1 VSEWIYAERLGAVA
15 LCQDRS
21 RFTPTRVGVKEE
33 GFRVA
38 APNQLDVRRK
48 LSYRVARSMLAAA
61 LTSVLFVGVASA
73 APNTDATLQYSFTN
87 CDTHADFLAVKQP
100 SGAASVHLVDGGGN
114 FLFIKAVVVGDQG
127 DLLDG
132 TVLFDTRGITS
143 GAANIKTVTCDA
155 VSPSDGLL
163 VRMTGFLTRA
173 H

>member
-1 VSEWIYAERLGAVA
+1 METDHADPGSA
-15 LCQDRS
+15 S
-21 RFTPTRVGVKEE
+21 RRRD
-33 GFRVA
+33 FRVA

-48 LSYRVARSMLAAA
+48 VSYRGARSMLASA

-87 CDTHADFLAVKQP
+87 CDAHADFLAVKQP
-100 SGAASVHLVDGGGN
+100 SGAASVHLLDGGGN
-114 FLFIKAVVVGDQG
+114 FIFMKAVVLGDQG

-143 GAANIKTVTCDA
+143 GAANVETVTCDV
-155 VSPSDGLL
+155 VSPLDGLL
-163 VRMTGFLTRA
+163 VRTTGVLTRA

>member
-1 VSEWIYAERLGAVA
+1 V
-15 LCQDRS
+15 
-21 RFTPTRVGVKEE
+21 
-33 GFRVA
+33 
-38 APNQLDVRRK
+38 
-48 LSYRVARSMLAAA
+48 
-61 LTSVLFVGVASA
+61 VL
-73 APNTDATLQYSFTN
+73 
-87 CDTHADFLAVKQP
+87 
-100 SGAASVHLVDGGGN
+100 
-114 FLFIKAVVVGDQG
+114 GDQG